1 MERGVDRGLNRI
13 MMLETILQRLLLR
26 LGFVIRRRSTTLTS
40 IPDAN
45 FYELYVSP
53 PYFSPWLGY
62 GEFKHF
68 FERARPFTVVSADRC
83 YVLYTLAS
91 QALRLNGEF
100 WECGVYKGGTAM
112 LLAELVGQE
121 KANHHA
127 VKLHLFDTF
136 GGMPDTDPQRD
147 LHQRGDFSDTS
158 LEAVKRRVGGEE
170 IAVFHK
176 GLIPD
181 TFNGMEASK
190 ISFAHIDV
198 DIYQS
203 IMDCCSFI
211 YPRLIPG
218 GFVVFDDYGH
228 PSCPGA
234 RQAVDAFF
242 EDKPERPLVLPTGQ
256 AVIFAIGAA

>member
-1 MERGVDRGLNRI
+1 
-13 MMLETILQRLLLR
+13 MLETILGKLLLK
-26 LGFVIRRRSTTLTS
+26 LGLVIRRRSTAITD

-45 FYELYVSP
+45 FYELYVGA

-62 GEFKHF
+62 GEFGHC
-68 FERARPFTVVSADRC
+68 FELAQPFTVVSADRC

-112 LLAELVGQE
+112 LLTALIGQD
-121 KANHHA
+121 KASQPS

-136 GGMPDTDPQRD
+136 EGMPSTDAQRD
-147 LHQRGDFSDTS
+147 LHRRGDFSDTS
-158 LEAVKRRVGGEE
+158 LESVKSRVSGGG
-170 IAVFHK
+170 IAIFHK

-181 TFNGMEASK
+181 TFSGMEDSK

-203 IMDCCSFI
+203 VLDCCSFI

-218 GFVVFDDYGH
+218 GFIVFDDYGQ

-242 EDKPERPLVLPTGQ
+242 EDKPEQPLVLATGQ
-256 AVIFAIGAA
+256 AVVFVAGAG

>member
-1 MERGVDRGLNRI
+1 
-13 MMLETILQRLLLR
+13 MLETILEKLLLK
-26 LGFVIRRRSTTLTS
+26 LDLVIRRRSTTITG

-45 FYELYVSP
+45 FYELYVGA

-68 FERARPFTVVSADRC
+68 FELAQPFTVVSADRC

-91 QALRLNGEF
+91 QALRLNGDF
-100 WECGVYKGGTAM
+100 WECGVYKGGTAK
-112 LLAELVGQE
+112 LLAALIDQENVGYP
-121 KANHHA
+121 

-136 GGMPDTDPQRD
+136 EGMPDTDLQRD

-158 LEAVKRRVGGEE
+158 LESVRKRVGGGE
-170 IAVFHK
+170 IVGFHK

-181 TFNGMEASK
+181 TFNGMEVSR

-203 IMDCCSFI
+203 VMDCCAFI

-218 GFVVFDDYGH
+218 GFIVFDDYGQ

-242 EDKPERPLVLPTGQ
+242 EDKPEQPLVLPTGQ
-256 AVIFAIGAA
+256 AVIFATGVE